1 MSYLLDTNHCIYF
14 LNAVGKEPVELTPAE
29 SNVLTMITELVAKD
43 EQFYIS
49 EVSLGELYYGA
60 SLSDREEEKR
70 QKIEDMKV
78 ISPVVELSEDVWELF
93 GETKAW
99 LKKKKRRMKDLDL
112 LIACVAKHHSDER

>member
-1 MSYLLDTNHCIYF
+1 
-14 LNAVGKEPVELTPAE
+14 
-29 SNVLTMITELVAKD
+29 MITEFVAKD